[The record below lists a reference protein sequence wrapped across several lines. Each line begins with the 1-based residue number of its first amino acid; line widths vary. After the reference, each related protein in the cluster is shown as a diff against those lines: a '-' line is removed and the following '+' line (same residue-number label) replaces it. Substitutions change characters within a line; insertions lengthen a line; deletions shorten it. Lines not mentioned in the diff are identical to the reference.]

1 MKFDAFIHSRA
12 LESKMI
18 GTVYSNL
25 FHVSDWFPTILDMTK
40 TSEFAPAAG
49 YELDGV
55 SHWENL
61 RGMVYTAPRQYV
73 LYNYYYNPGK
83 GAVDSND
90 FFKGAPGG
98 IRDARYKLLHTYDS
112 TSAGTWFKASQS
124 NPYGDDNLNEKGG
137 CTQTAAAEGAFTYFL
152 FDMDRS
158 THLMNTPYYILSPLN
173 SHISCLT

>member
-1 MKFDAFIHSRA
+1 MLDNTYIIFASDNGGCPASGGKNTPLRGSKGTLFEGGVKVDAFIHSRA

-18 GTVYSNL
+18 GTVYGNL

-40 TSEFAPAAG
+40 SAEFTPAGG

-55 SHWENL
+55 SHWDNL

-90 FFKGAPGG
+90 FFKGAPG
-98 IRDARYKLLHTYDS
+98 
-112 TSAGTWFKASQS
+112 
-124 NPYGDDNLNEKGG
+124 NPPAPALYI
-137 CTQTAAAEGAFTYFL
+137 TPY
-152 FDMDRS
+152 
-158 THLMNTPYYILSPLN
+158 NTPHEDEPPGPSSMYYPLQPPPHPTTT
-173 SHISCLT
+173 S